1 MHQTDCT
8 HVNAHTTEAVLCYY
22 MVEVVIQSKGVVM
35 DGKGC
40 FAAIGVAVVIYLA
53 LIFGWSLIVTAGPIF
68 GGLVVVGVFFAG
80 MYLGSQR

>member
-1 MHQTDCT
+1 
-8 HVNAHTTEAVLCYY
+8 
-22 MVEVVIQSKGVVM
+22 M

>member
-1 MHQTDCT
+1 
-8 HVNAHTTEAVLCYY
+8 

-35 DGKGC
+35 DGKGW